1 MNNSAFTTPAKFGR
15 SMRSEF
21 LFEEGYISLNHGSY
35 GTFPKSVF
43 EAFRNF
49 QERAESAPDKWLR
62 QDLAL
67 ELDKARTQVAAF
79 VNADINEIVFVQNTT
94 TAINAVLKSLSY
106 QEGDKLLFF
115 STAYKAIRELLYFIR
130 DTNGGKVSLIE
141 IEVTYPISDD
151 DLIAQITKR
160 IEAEH
165 QNPKSRI
172 KLAVIDAISSN
183 PGLLSL
189 SPGLKPYRKLRI
201 KTEYPELLLGVI
213 VPFQRIIPLLK
224 QHNILSV
231 IDGAHSIGQIP
242 LNLRALDPDYFATN
256 CHKWL
261 YTVRGSA
268 ILYAP
273 FRNQRGLHHPITSA
287 FYPQGF
293 VDEFSWVGTQDFSSY
308 LTITAALEFR
318 QKIGGEALI
327 QQYCHRLAWEGGC
340 LVASIL
346 GTEVMGP
353 ESLVAHM
360 VNVRLPVQDTPGVRQ
375 FVETQF
381 LKILFKKY
389 NCAVVVFEHGGI
401 WWVRLSAQIYNDL
414 SDFDYVGKTLKE
426 IFSDGLIVNSSK
438 L

>member
-1 MNNSAFTTPAKFGR
+1 MNNSTITKFGR

-21 LFEEGYISLNHGSY
+21 LFEDAHISLNHGSY
-35 GTFPKSVF
+35 GKSPKSVL
-43 EAFRNF
+43 EAFRKF
-49 QERAESAPDKWLR
+49 QDRAESAPDKWTR
-62 QDLAL
+62 QDLAV
-67 ELDKARTQVAAF
+67 ELDKARAKAAAF
-79 VNADINEIVFVQNTT
+79 VNADVNEIVFVQNTT
-94 TAINAVLKSLSY
+94 TAVNAVLKSLSY

-115 STAYKAIRELLYFIR
+115 STVYKAVRELLYFIR
-130 DTNGGKVSLIE
+130 DTSGGKVSLIE
-141 IEVTYPISDD
+141 IKVIYPISDD
-151 DLIAQITKR
+151 DLVANLTKR

-172 KLAVIDAISSN
+172 KLALIDAISSM
-183 PGLLSL
+183 P
-189 SPGLKPYRKLRI
+189 
-201 KTEYPELLLGVI
+201 GVI

-224 QHNILSV
+224 QHKILSV

-242 LNLRALDPDYFATN
+242 LNIRALDPDYFAAN
-256 CHKWL
+256 FHKWL

-268 ILYAP
+268 ILYVP
-273 FRNQRGLHHPITSA
+273 YRNQHGLHHPITSM
-287 FYPQGF
+287 YYSKGF

-360 VNVRLPVQDTPGVRQ
+360 VNVRLPVQDSPEIQ
-375 FVETQF
+375 EFMKTQF
-381 LKILFKKY
+381 IKISFKKY
-389 NCAVVVFEHGGI
+389 NCTVLEFEHGDA
-401 WWVRLSAQIYNDL
+401 WWVRLSAQIYTDL
-414 SDFDYVGKTLKE
+414 SDFAYVGKALKE
-426 IFSDGLIVNSSK
+426 IFSGLIVNSSK